1 MSYKLCLLCQKDS
14 WCLQNGIFLQN
25 EGPWKNHFWAFSIVS
40 EPSGV
45 QLIFGEDVFF
55 GENLGSTKCY
65 CFSGPGGLD
74 WALPFC
80 IKVNSWC
87 PTILSRKAGVR
98 PLGANSNGD
107 IHETFG
113 CFLSKLVFRNM
124 SFETCLSK
132 HVFRNVL
139 SHFEA
144 CLSKLVF
151 RNMSFAMFFPIPSKD
166 VSTFERKHFA
176 WWILDIKF
184 RIWFS

>member
-1 MSYKLCLLCQKDS
+1 MVSFYKMKGLGKPFLS
-14 WCLQNGIFLQN
+14 IFSC
-25 EGPWKNHFWAFSIVS
+25 FWAFR
-40 EPSGV
+40 GTAN
-45 QLIFGEDVFF
+45 LWWRCFF

-107 IHETFG
+107 
-113 CFLSKLVFRNM
+113 KLVFRNM
-124 SFETCLSK
+124 SFETCLSQCSFPFRSLSFEACLSK

-139 SHFEA
+139 SH
-144 CLSKLVF
+144 
-151 RNMSFAMFFPIPSKD
+151 
-166 VSTFERKHFA
+166 TFERCQYIRKKA
-176 WWILDIKF
+176 F
-184 RIWFS
+184 RLVNNWY